1 MEKLTRIVF
10 TGPESCGKTTLS
22 EMLSEKLQLP
32 LVTEFA
38 RQYIV
43 ELLEQGRKYALQD
56 VLYMGKMQ
64 AETERLT
71 LNQTSLP
78 IVCDTDLTVICI
90 WLKFVFGKRERSYE
104 AEIKRLVPFTHY
116 FLCYPDLPWEP
127 DPQREHP
134 ENRMELFEMYENLL
148 KGLEANY
155 SVVRGG
161 MDERFDFC
169 VEVVERLRK

>member
-38 RQYIV
+38 RHYLAEIM
-43 ELLEQGRKYALQD
+43 EQGRKYTLED
-56 VLYMGKMQ
+56 VLYIGKMQ
-64 AETERLT
+64 AETERMT
-71 LNQTSLP
+71 LDQTSLP
-78 IVCDTDLTVICI
+78 LVCDTDLTVICI
-90 WLKFVFGKRERSYE
+90 WLKFVFGERERSFQS
-104 AEIKRLVPFTHY
+104 EIKRLVPVTHY

-134 ENRMELFEMYENLL
+134 EKRLELFEMYEDLL
-148 KGLEANY
+148 IKLGAGY
-155 SVVRGG
+155 SIVKGG
-161 MDERFDFC
+161 MVERFDFC
-169 VEVVERLRK
+169 VEVVEGLRK

>member
-22 EMLSEKLQLP
+22 EMLSEKLQLS

-38 RQYIV
+38 RHYLE
-43 ELLEQGRKYALQD
+43 ELMEQGRKYTLED
-56 VLYMGKMQ
+56 VLYMGKRQ
-64 AETERLT
+64 AETERLI
-71 LNQTSLP
+71 LNHTSLP

-90 WLKFVFGKRERSYE
+90 WLKFVFGKQDRSYE
-104 AEIKRLVPFTHY
+104 SEIKRLAPVSHY

-148 KGLEANY
+148 KKLGAGY
-155 SVVRGG
+155 SIVRGG
-161 MDERFDFC
+161 MDQRFDFC
-169 VEVVERLRK
+169 VGVVEGLRK